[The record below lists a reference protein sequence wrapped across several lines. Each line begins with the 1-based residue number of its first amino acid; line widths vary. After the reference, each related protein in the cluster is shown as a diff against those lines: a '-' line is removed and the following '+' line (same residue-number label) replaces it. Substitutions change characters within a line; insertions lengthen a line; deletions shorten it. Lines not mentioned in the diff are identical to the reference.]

1 MAYKFLKIIKNAIG
15 AILIL
20 FLIIVAFTFLPIP
33 GNFKVF
39 TVQSGSME
47 PAIRMGSLIFVMP
60 KDDYGMGNI
69 VTRKTNDPKVT
80 VTHRIIAETQENGE
94 KVYTTKGDANNAEDP
109 GKITA
114 SQIIGKMIW
123 GLPLVGYPI
132 GYARTTPGFILL
144 VVVPAVIIIYDEF
157 HKIKREIGKK
167 KNKKPEEPEGEALIG
182 AVSFS
187 EKGAFVRPS
196 RENPPQPDVPQR
208 RRRIV

>member
-1 MAYKFLKIIKNAIG
+1 MLLVFL
-15 AILIL
+15 L
-20 FLIIVAFTFLPIP
+20 IVAATFLPIP
-33 GNFKVF
+33 GNFKIF

-47 PAIRMGSLIFVMP
+47 PAIRTGSLIFVLP
-60 KDDYGMGNI
+60 RADYRMGNI
-69 VTRKTNDPKVT
+69 VTRKTDDSKVT
-80 VTHRIIAETQENGE
+80 VTHRIIAETEENGK
-94 KVYTTKGDANNAEDP
+94 KVFITKGDANNAEDP

-114 SQIIGKMIW
+114 SDIIGKMVW

-167 KNKKPEEPEGEALIG
+167 RNKKAEEPEGEALIG
-182 AVSFS
+182 AVSFE
-187 EKGAFVRPS
+187 EKGTFVCPS
-196 RENPPQPDVPQR
+196 QENTPQPNVPQK